1 MQRFNFINSLKNQDE
16 KFIDM
21 NKFWDSIKKSNST
34 NSQNLFSPFSD
45 KLDLFYICLLVGLK
59 QNYKQDT
66 SIYELGDIYDK
77 WSTNLKNSKASDY
90 IIGLYLNTIT
100 DKDKEDK
107 TKINSQLNEV
117 LDHTSDTKLSEK
129 GLKELHEYSFGGYLK
144 ILEELDYSLP
154 SSLVIFLNV
163 VFKLLK

>member
-66 SIYELGDIYDK
+66 SRHELGDIYDK
-77 WSTNLKNSKASDY
+77 WSTKLKNSKASDY

-107 TKINSQLNEV
+107 TTQISFSQAVRIIELFWRTKDVTTIVHNIN
-117 LDHTSDTKLSEK
+117 KL
-129 GLKELHEYSFGGYLK
+129 Y
-144 ILEELDYSLP
+144 
-154 SSLVIFLNV
+154 
-163 VFKLLK
+163 